1 MKNNQKLKFQVYTYI
16 NDFKKKSD
24 INCILMLK
32 DGRFAVGVDDLYIYN
47 NIFFNLD
54 FTVSFKEPYIEEIM
68 YLKNEN
74 ILIRAFRTF
83 YIMNILNNKKIYYF
97 IQTFKPSS
105 ALWINKTN
113 ELSNNLIVI
122 IGIHLHIEFFSKNE
136 KNEYYTS
143 KVIKDAHRR
152 DGYKT
157 LIEIPNNKIISFSG
171 KLHEFKIWDLI
182 TYKCIFQKEI
192 SFSPYHINIISLIL
206 EKYVLICCTDGLTII
221 DLNNDYYVYLVMK
234 SMLPAAMIQ
243 LNEIEFLITNEN
255 NIMKIKFNEKT
266 LKFEVIDSYNILKIN
281 NNCFITNFS
290 PHIDN
295 FDDSTFLVFQYL
307 NN

>member
-1 MKNNQKLKFQVYTYI
+1 M
-16 NDFKKKSD
+16 
-24 INCILMLK
+24 LMLK
-32 DGRFAVGVDDLYIYN
+32 DGRYVIGVDDYN
-47 NIFFNLD
+47 NIFFTLD
-54 FTVSFKEPYIEEIM
+54 FTVSFKEPYIGEIM

-122 IGIHLHIEFFSKNE
+122 IGVHYHIEFFSKNE

-157 LIEIPNNKIISFSG
+157 LIEIPNKKIISFSC
-171 KLHEFKIWDLI
+171 KLQEFKVWDLI

-192 SFSPYHINIISLIL
+192 SF
-206 EKYVLICCTDGLTII
+206 
-221 DLNNDYYVYLVMK
+221 
-234 SMLPAAMIQ
+234 
-243 LNEIEFLITNEN
+243 
-255 NIMKIKFNEKT
+255 
-266 LKFEVIDSYNILKIN
+266 
-281 NNCFITNFS
+281 
-290 PHIDN
+290 
-295 FDDSTFLVFQYL
+295 
-307 NN
+307 

>member
-105 ALWINKTN
+105 TLQINKTN

-122 IGIHLHIEFFSKNE
+122 IGIHPHIEFFSKNE

-143 KVIKDAHRR
+143 KVI
-152 DGYKT
+152 
-157 LIEIPNNKIISFSG
+157 FSS
-171 KLHEFKIWDLI
+171 KLHEFKVWDLI

-266 LKFEVIDSYNILKIN
+266 LKFEVIDSYNILLKKNYFLDSLLIKIN

-290 PHIDN
+290 AHLDN
-295 FDDSTFLVFQYL
+295 FDDSVLLIFQYL